1 MGNCISCMTLKLVP
15 DGLSIRTGLFFRVR
29 WIRGTVPVLRAGITL
44 IAASCAAFWITV
56 SGLSRFRFMA
66 ICSVAGA

>member
-1 MGNCISCMTLKLVP
+1 MGSCMTLKLVP
-15 DGLSIRTGLFFRVR
+15 DGLSIRTGLFFRMCR
-29 WIRGTVPVLRAGITL
+29 IRGTVPVLWAGITR
-44 IAASCAAFWITV
+44 IAASCPAFWITV